1 MYFAAMWLV
10 DNNQGDSDEPNA
22 LTRTRAVSSHLY
34 GNVT

>member
-10 DNNQGDSDEPNA
+10 NNFQGETVEPNA
-22 LTRTRAVSSHLY
+22 LTRARAVGSHLY